1 MPIPPGTWWAG
12 GGTHCAASVPA
23 TLKKPN
29 QTAKNPTK
37 NKQHPIPNKET
48 NKSKQKEKKNKEK
61 ENIYHLRKI
70 RNAGISKA
78 SREKVA
84 VRWGPGYGQE
94 IDMAWQ
100 KGKRVLNLPRREQNK
115 VGSGK
120 KTESHRGG
128 GGGGCCAQ
136 LFQTPTA

>member
-37 NKQHPIPNKET
+37 NKQHPNPNKET

-84 VRWGPGYGQE
+84 VRGARIWARNRYGLAE
-94 IDMAWQ
+94 REEGVKSS
-100 KGKRVLNLPRREQNK
+100 KGRGEQSRK
-115 VGSGK
+115 WE